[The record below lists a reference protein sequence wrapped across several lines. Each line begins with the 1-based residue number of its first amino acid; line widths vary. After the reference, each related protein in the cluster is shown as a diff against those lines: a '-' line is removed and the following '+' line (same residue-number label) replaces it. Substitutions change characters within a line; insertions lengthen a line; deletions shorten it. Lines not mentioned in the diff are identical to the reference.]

1 MFNVGIILKQT
12 SRPSDSTDRFCIN
25 SSTPGSDLSVIV
37 STLVAAKDS
46 GRGVLLRLARSGQST
61 EMV

>member
-12 SRPSDSTDRFCIN
+12 SRPSDSTERFCIN

-37 STLVAAKDS
+37 STLVAAKDT
-46 GRGVLLRLARSGQST
+46 GTGGTVEVGKIRPIN
-61 EMV
+61 